1 MSRSLIIV
9 IVSAC
14 LLLQAQAIPRMR
26 REAGETTV
34 ARKQTNVVPA
44 DADSDSSS
52 SEESPLKFKPR
63 QVLMTTTLVDLVGL
77 AKYVT
82 EHGRPLFKKALA
94 QLEALPE
101 KSPALQANITR
112 IADYLNANSHEANT
126 AEAEGMLSLFDSM
139 ITLTSILE
147 DANEMSPELEQ
158 TKTVQ
163 KAFTDNGADKFEEDL
178 MAELKVVSGKFE
190 KAIEKY
196 FETLNE
202 EQKAKETKLIDWYT
216 RFTNEKD
223 DEKKAEY
230 YANFFDTFK
239 P

>member
-14 LLLQAQAIPRMR
+14 LLVQAQAVPRMR
-26 REAGETTV
+26 REAGEAV
-34 ARKQTNVVPA
+34 VERKQTTTAVPEKA
-44 DADSDSSS
+44 NSSS

-63 QVLMTTTLVDLVGL
+63 QVVMTTTLVDLVGL

-82 EHGRPLFKKALA
+82 ENGRPLFKKALA

-112 IADYLNANSHEANT
+112 IADYLNTNSHEPNT
-126 AEAEGMLSLFDSM
+126 AEAEGMLSLFDSL

-147 DANEMSPELEQ
+147 DANEIPPELEQ
-158 TKTVQ
+158 AKTVQ
-163 KAFTDNGADKFEEDL
+163 KAFIDNGADKFEEDL
-178 MAELKVVSGKFE
+178 RAELKVVSGKFE

-196 FETLNE
+196 LESLNE

-216 RFTNEKD
+216 KFTNEKD

-230 YANFFDTFK
+230 YTNFFDAYK